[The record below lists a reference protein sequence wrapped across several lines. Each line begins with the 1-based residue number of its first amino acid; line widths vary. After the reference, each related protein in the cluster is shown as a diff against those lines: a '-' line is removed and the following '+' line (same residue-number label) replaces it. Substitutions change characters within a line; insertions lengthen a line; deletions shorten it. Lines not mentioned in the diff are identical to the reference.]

1 MGAHCL
7 RWLLP
12 HPGCFPLASIYR
24 SVLGP
29 HLRRPSLRSRFL
41 SMQPHPLCC
50 SALQLP
56 ATLSSLSRDLCRC
69 NSERPLCALF
79 PLLNKP
85 WKLLWAGNPL
95 HLLPFSFPS
104 QPQPR
109 CCATYGPVSK
119 TCFIFVCFFFFF
131 KLFKAGSKPGP
142 LWV

>member
-1 MGAHCL
+1 M
-7 RWLLP
+7 LP
-12 HPGCFPLASIYR
+12 VAPSSPWVLSSGIDLQISAQPR
-24 SVLGP
+24 SQEALSAI
-29 HLRRPSLRSRFL
+29 SLSL
-41 SMQPHPLCC
+41 YAAPPLCC

-69 NSERPLCALF
+69 NSERPLCAVF

-85 WKLLWAGNPL
+85 WKLLWAGNSP

-104 QPQPR
+104 QPQSWCR
-109 CCATYGPVSK
+109 ATYGPVSK
-119 TCFIFVCFFFFF
+119 TCFIFVGFFFFF